1 MTNIEYFND
10 FRDFQYFGADKMQEY
25 IMHRTKSTENFNPH
39 AELRTRIDFLKKFI
53 HQSHQKSYV
62 LGISGGQDS
71 TLVGKL
77 AQIAVNELNKQE
89 GKDEFKF
96 IALLL
101 PYGQQKDINDAQ
113 QAAYSFI
120 DADVVIE
127 HNIFDEV
134 ESFSKTFEKAN
145 GESIT
150 DFNKGNLKARTRMQ
164 VQYAYAG
171 AHKGFVLGTDH
182 SAENALGFFTRWGD
196 GACDVAPI
204 FGLNKRQGREL
215 LKLMS
220 CPSNL
225 YLKTPSAGL
234 LENEPDLS
242 DEESTGIPYNIL
254 DDFLEGKKIDETIAK
269 KIIERFIAT
278 DFKREAIPDIY
289 NS

>member
-1 MTNIEYFND
+1 MSNIEYFND
-10 FRDFQYFGADKMQEY
+10 FRDFKYFGADKMQEY
-25 IMHRTKSTENFNPH
+25 IMHRTKSTQNFNPH
-39 AELRTRIDFLKKFI
+39 EELRTRIDFLKKFI
-53 HQSHQKSYV
+53 HQSRQKSYV

-77 AQIAVNELNKQE
+77 AQIAVNELNKE
-89 GKDEFKF
+89 AGKDEFKF

-101 PYGQQKDINDAQ
+101 PYGKQKDINDAQ

-134 ESFSKTFEKAN
+134 ESFARTFEKAN
-145 GESIT
+145 SEAIT

-171 AHKGFVLGTDH
+171 AHQGFVLGTDH

-242 DEESTGIPYNIL
+242 DEESTGIPYDDL
-254 DDFLEGKKIDETIAK
+254 DDFLEGKKIDENVAQ